1 MNFAQ
6 AVLEALESLNGNK
19 MRSGL
24 TVLGIVIGVAAVIAM
39 LAVGNGA
46 QASIT
51 GSISSIG
58 TNLLFVFRGAHEGP
72 GGGGPGG
79 PPGRSGNNERP
90 LTMADAAAI
99 GDPFAAPSVA
109 AVAPI
114 IQVNGTITYGGEKT
128 STAISGVTADY
139 QSVRNMELS
148 EGEFI
153 IQEHVL
159 GRMSVVALG
168 PDAADALFGR
178 HDGIVGET
186 IRIEGQP
193 FRVIGVVASKGGSS
207 MGSEDN
213 AAYIPFTTAQ
223 ARLIKRGSRD
233 QVDVIFAQATSAETV
248 TQAADE
254 ISNILRQRHRTPIGA
269 DDFTVFTQQD
279 FLKTFET
286 ITNTLTIFLGG
297 IAGISLL
304 VGGIGI
310 MNIMLVSVTE
320 RTREIGL
327 RKALGARKRDILL
340 QFLTESS
347 LLSLIGGIIGIMFG
361 WLIAFTVG
369 KVAAA
374 MGTVFVPIVGT
385 NAIILSTSFS
395 AAIGLFFGI
404 YPASR
409 AANLEPVEALR
420 YE

>member
-1 MNFAQ
+1 MSIAQ
-6 AVLEALESLNGNK
+6 AILEALESLNGNK

-58 TNLLFVFRGAHEGP
+58 TNLLFVFSGSADGPGGP
-72 GGGGPGG
+72 GGGR
-79 PPGRSGNNERP
+79 RSGNNDRP
-90 LTMADAAAI
+90 LTLSDADAIA
-99 GDPFAAPSVA
+99 DPFAAPSVEL
-109 AVAPI
+109 VAPA
-114 IQVNGTITYGGEKT
+114 IQGNGQLTYAGEKT
-128 STAISGVTADY
+128 STSISGITPAY
-139 QSVRNMELS
+139 FSVRNLELA
-148 EGEFI
+148 EGEPI
-153 IQEHVL
+153 NEEQIL
-159 GRMSVVALG
+159 GRMSVVILG
-168 PDAADALFGR
+168 PETATTLFG
-178 HDGIVGET
+178 HADGVVGET

-193 FRVIGVVASKGGSS
+193 FRVIGVTVAKGGGAF
-207 MGSEDN
+207 GSEDN
-213 AAYIPFTTAQ
+213 SAYIPFTTAQ
-223 ARLIKRGSRD
+223 ARLIKRSTRD
-233 QVDVIFAQATSAETV
+233 EVDVIFIQATSAEAVPTASEEV
-248 TQAADE
+248 
-254 ISNILRQRHRTPIGA
+254 SNIIRTRHRTPIGI

-279 FLKTFET
+279 FLSTFAT
-286 ITNTLTIFLGG
+286 ITGVLTIFLGG

-361 WLIAFTVG
+361 WLIAFIVG
-369 KVAAA
+369 RVAIAT
-374 MGTVFVPIVGT
+374 GNNFVPIVGT
-385 NAIILSTSFS
+385 DAIVLSTSFS
-395 AAIGLFFGI
+395 AIIGLFFGI

>member
-1 MNFAQ
+1 MTFTQ
-6 AVLEALESLNGNK
+6 SILEALESLNGNK

-58 TNLLFVFRGAHEGP
+58 TNLLFVFSGSADGP
-72 GGGGPGG
+72 PGGPGS
-79 PPGRSGNNERP
+79 GRSGNNDRP
-90 LTMADAAAI
+90 LTLTDAEAI
-99 GDPFAAPSVA
+99 SDPFAAPSVEL
-109 AVAPI
+109 VAPA
-114 IQVNGTITYGGEKT
+114 IQGNGTLTYAGENT
-128 STAISGVTADY
+128 TTTISGVPPTYAT
-139 QSVRNMELS
+139 VRNSEVA

-153 IQEHVL
+153 NEEHIL
-159 GRMSVVALG
+159 GRMSVVVIG
-168 PDAADALFGR
+168 PETATAIFGHADGV
-178 HDGIVGET
+178 VGET

-193 FRVIGVVASKGGSS
+193 FRVIGVTVAKGGGAF
-207 MGSEDN
+207 GSEDN

-223 ARLIKRGSRD
+223 ARLIKRNSLD
-233 QVDVIFAQATSAETV
+233 EVDVIFIQATTAEAV
-248 TQAADE
+248 PLASDE
-254 ISNILRQRHRTPIGA
+254 VSNIIRQRHRTPIGV
-269 DDFTVFTQQD
+269 DDFSVFTQQD
-279 FLKTFET
+279 FLATFET
-286 ITNTLTIFLGG
+286 ITGVLTIFLGG

-327 RKALGARKRDILL
+327 RKALGARKKDILL

-361 WLIAFTVG
+361 WLIAFIVG
-369 KVAAA
+369 KVATAT
-374 MGTVFVPIVGT
+374 GNNFTPIVGT
-385 NAIILSTSFS
+385 DAIILSTSFS
-395 AAIGLFFGI
+395 AIIGLFFGI

>member
-1 MNFAQ
+1 MTFTQ
-6 AVLEALESLNGNK
+6 AVIEALESLNGNK

-58 TNLLFVFRGAHEGP
+58 TNLLFVFSGP
-72 GGGGPGG
+72 PPEG
-79 PPGRSGNNERP
+79 PPGHGDQRSGNNERP
-90 LTMADAAAI
+90 LTLADADAI
-99 GDPFAAPSVA
+99 ADPFAAPSVEQ
-109 AVAPI
+109 VAPA
-114 IQVNGTITYGGEKT
+114 IQGNGTLTFAGEN
-128 STAISGVTADY
+128 STTTISGVTPTYAT
-139 QSVRNMELS
+139 VRNMELA

-153 IQEHVL
+153 NEEHAL
-159 GRMSVVALG
+159 GRMSVVVLG
-168 PDAADALFGR
+168 PETTEAIFGR
-178 HDGIVGET
+178 TDGVVGET

-193 FRVIGVVASKGGSS
+193 FRVIGVLAAKGGGAF
-207 MGSEDN
+207 GSEDN

-223 ARLIKRGSRD
+223 ARLIKRSSRD
-233 QVDVIFAQATSAETV
+233 EVDVIFVQATSAEAV
-248 TQAADE
+248 PQASEEIAD
-254 ISNILRQRHRTPIGA
+254 IIRQRHRTPIGV
-269 DDFTVFTQQD
+269 DDFTIFTQQD
-279 FLKTFET
+279 FLSTFET
-286 ITNTLTIFLGG
+286 ITGVLTIFLGG

-361 WLIAFTVG
+361 WLIAFIVG
-369 KVAAA
+369 QVAAA
-374 MGTVFVPIVGT
+374 TGNNFTPIVGT
-385 NAIILSTSFS
+385 DAILLSTSFS
-395 AAIGLFFGI
+395 AIIGLFFGI

>member
-1 MNFAQ
+1 MSFGQ
-6 AVLEALESLNGNK
+6 ALLEAIESLNGNK

-58 TNLLFVFRGAHEGP
+58 TNLLFVFRGGP
-72 GGGGPGG
+72 EQGGGPGG
-79 PPGRSGNNERP
+79 GRRSGNNDRP
-90 LTMADAAAI
+90 LTLGDADAIA
-99 GDPFAAPSVA
+99 DPFAAPSVA
-109 AVAPI
+109 AVAPA
-114 IQVNGTITYGGEKT
+114 IQGNGAITYAGENTTT
-128 STAISGVTADY
+128 SISGVTSAY
-139 QSVRNMELS
+139 STVRNMEIA
-148 EGEFI
+148 EGDFI
-153 IQEHVL
+153 NEEHNN
-159 GRMSVVALG
+159 GRMSVVVLG
-168 PDAADALFGR
+168 PETADTLFGR
-178 HDGIVGET
+178 HDGIIGET
-186 IRIEGQP
+186 VRIEGQP
-193 FRVIGVVASKGGSS
+193 FRVIGVLVAKGGGAF
-207 MGSEDN
+207 GSEDD

-223 ARLIKRGSRD
+223 ARLIRRGSRD
-233 QVDVIFAQATSAETV
+233 EVDVLFVQAATAESVTSAS
-248 TQAADE
+248 DE
-254 ISNILRQRHRTPIGA
+254 ISNILRQRHRTPIGE
-269 DDFTVFTQQD
+269 DDFTVLTQQD
-279 FLKTFET
+279 FLQTFET
-286 ITNTLTIFLGG
+286 ITGVLTIFLGG

-347 LLSLIGGIIGIMFG
+347 LLSLVGGIIGILFG

-369 KVAAA
+369 KVATAT
-374 MGTVFVPIVGT
+374 GTDFIPIVGT
-385 NAIILSTSFS
+385 DAILLSTSFS

-409 AANLEPVEALR
+409 AASLEPVEALR
-420 YE
+420 HE